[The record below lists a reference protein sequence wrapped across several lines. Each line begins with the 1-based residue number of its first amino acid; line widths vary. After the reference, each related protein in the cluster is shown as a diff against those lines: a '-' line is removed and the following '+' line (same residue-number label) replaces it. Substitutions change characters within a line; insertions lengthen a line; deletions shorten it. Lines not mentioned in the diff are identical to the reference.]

1 MQKLPLY
8 FDLREVV
15 EGAGFIA
22 ALRMRGRV
30 MGMTEFGSYWI
41 YGVNPGGLAQNGDD
55 PASARA
61 NFRRAVTEILFDFAE
76 EASDFD
82 RFREEV
88 RSFLTE
94 TDDDSTEEWAEVRR
108 QMRAGPVPE
117 AGLRAE
123 TAELDILLEIRNL
136 LDPASGP
143 EPRINVLP
151 VAEDFLAA

>member
-1 MQKLPLY
+1 MSPPPP
-8 FDLREVV
+8 
-15 EGAGFIA
+15 
-22 ALRMRGRV
+22 
-30 MGMTEFGSYWI
+30 EFGSYWI

-55 PASARA
+55 LESARA
-61 NFRRAVTEILFDFAE
+61 NFRRAVMEVLFDFAE

-94 TDDDSTEEWAEVRR
+94 TDDDSTEERVEARR
-108 QMRAGPVPE
+108 RIRAGPIPE

-123 TAELDILLEIRNL
+123 TAELDTGLEIRNL

-151 VAEDFLAA
+151 VAEEFLAA